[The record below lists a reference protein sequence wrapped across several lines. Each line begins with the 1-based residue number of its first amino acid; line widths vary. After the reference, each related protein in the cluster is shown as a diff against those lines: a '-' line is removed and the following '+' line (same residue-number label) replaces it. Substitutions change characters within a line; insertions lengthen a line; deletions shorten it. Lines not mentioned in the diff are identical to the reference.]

1 MQSKKKYKT
10 EVLIIGAGAAGIC
23 AALQAARM
31 GVKVM
36 LVEETEWLG
45 GMLSAAG
52 VSAID
57 GNHQLP
63 SGLWGEFRDKLYQH
77 YGGPNAVETG
87 WVSNTLFEPK
97 IANRIFHEMVL
108 EVENVALIK
117 GYWPVSARKQNDAIV
132 GAVFTNEAGNEININ
147 AIITIEATEY
157 GDFLPLAGVEYRI
170 GRESRSETDEDY
182 APEEPDQAVQ
192 DLTYVAILRDYGSD
206 IRGQFNQPKNY
217 DPEVF
222 RGCCQEWGLAG
233 QENMSSAAKMLEY
246 GRLPSD
252 RFMINWPIKGNDY
265 AGDLLKSDRTQRR
278 QILHHAKQKT
288 LAFVYF
294 IQNQLGFTNLGLDEK
309 QFPTDDHLPLIP
321 YIRESRRIKGKYTL
335 TVSDILNPS
344 KNSIDSDYIAVGNY
358 PLDHHHLD
366 TNILTSEKYPAIP
379 AFGVPL
385 GCLIPENTDGLLV
398 AEKSISVSH
407 IVNGCTRLQ
416 PVVMQIGQAAGAA
429 AALCIQSGK
438 QPANLAVRDVQR
450 QLLADGMWLIPFSD
464 ITEDDPAFDAMQR
477 TVVCGLIKGEGRP
490 SGWENKFL
498 IHPGQHMT
506 EQDVYDVL
514 NLIGVKNSNIIALK
528 DSLEKCHLDKF
539 LILIWQAKEGERYTD
554 KISKPVFDK
563 HLLSQAIHY
572 FSTNNLIADWIKTD
586 EASLRQAVNRKTA
599 MYLVDS
605 VFNPFENL
613 M

>member
-1 MQSKKKYKT
+1 MKKNKYKT
-10 EVLIIGAGAAGIC
+10 DVLIIGGGSAGVC

-57 GNHQLP
+57 GNHHLP
-63 SGLWGEFRDKLYQH
+63 SGLWGEFRNKIYQH
-77 YGGPNAVETG
+77 YGGPQAVETG

-97 IANRIFHEMVL
+97 IANQIFHAMLAEWDNIML
-108 EVENVALIK
+108 FK
-117 GYWPVSARKQNDAIV
+117 GYRPVSARIKNNAV
-132 GAVFTNEAGNEININ
+132 CGAVFTNEAGQEID
-147 AIITIEATEY
+147 ITAVISIEATEY
-157 GDFLPLAGVEYRI
+157 GDFLPLAGCKYI
-170 GRESRSETDEDY
+170 TGRESHSQTGEIY
-182 APEEPDQAVQ
+182 APKESDPAVQ
-192 DLTYVAILRDYGSD
+192 DLTYVAILRDYGPEMPAQMN
-206 IRGQFNQPKNY
+206 RPANY
-217 DPEVF
+217 DPEIF
-222 RGCCQEWGLAG
+222 RGCCQEWCFPG
-233 QENMSSAAKMLEY
+233 QENLSSAERMLNY
-246 GRLPSD
+246 GRLPND

-265 AGDLLKSDRTQRR
+265 PGNLLELKREQRR
-278 QILHHAKQKT
+278 QLLFQAKQKT

-294 IQNQLGFTNLGLDEK
+294 IQNQLGFTHLGLDTD
-309 QFPTDDHLPLIP
+309 QFPTDDHLALIP

-335 TVSDILNPS
+335 TVSDILNPA
-344 KNSIDSDYIAVGNY
+344 KNKIDENYIAVGDY
-358 PLDHHHLD
+358 PLDHHHMDKDILD
-366 TNILTSEKYPAIP
+366 SEKFPAIP
-379 AFGVPL
+379 AYGVPL

-438 QPANLAVRDVQR
+438 QAANLAVRDVQR
-450 QLLADGMWLIPFSD
+450 QLLADGVWLIPFSD
-464 ITEDDPAFDAMQR
+464 ISEDDPAFDAMQR
-477 TVVCGLIKGEGRP
+477 TAVCGLIKGEGRP

-498 IHPGQHMT
+498 IHPDQHMT
-506 EQDVYDVL
+506 ERDVYEVL
-514 NLIGVKNSNIIALK
+514 NLVGVKNSNIIALK

-539 LILIWQAKEGERYTD
+539 LILIWQAKAGERDTD

-563 HLLSQAIHY
+563 HLLSQTIHY

-586 EASLRQAVNRKTA
+586 EASLRQVVNRKTA
-599 MYLVDS
+599 MYLVDL

-613 M
+613 T